1 MAPPQS
7 QSQRPFRRRL
17 RRLMRPTFGAAKTGK
32 TAHAAKAPGKR
43 RRVPRVSRT
52 ERPVPNSL
60 PLVAQTCGTGM
71 PRSLL
76 RYSAP
81 SRQMGGRRTFGACR
95 SVSSER
101 SEPPPAVA
109 AAEHCR
115 AGRKKGRRMSERRE
129 RSDHSEFG
137 GPRPD
142 QNGQGTRPEAASA
155 AVGPAA
161 PEGNGGQGRIHSVS
175 EVRRLHAGNPTA
187 ARSAIGGSK

>member
-101 SEPPPAVA
+101 SEPPLPSPPPSIAGRAGKRA
-109 AAEHCR
+109 AACLSGGSE
-115 AGRKKGRRMSERRE
+115 ATIASSADPGPTETRR
-129 RSDHSEFG
+129 
-137 GPRPD
+137 GP
-142 QNGQGTRPEAASA
+142 
-155 AVGPAA
+155 
-161 PEGNGGQGRIHSVS
+161 
-175 EVRRLHAGNPTA
+175 VRRLRQQPWDRRRRKEMVARDGSIASAKYAGFMPAIQPPRA
-187 ARSAIGGSK
+187 AR

>member
-1 MAPPQS
+1 M
-7 QSQRPFRRRL
+7 RRR
-17 RRLMRPTFGAAKTGK
+17 RPANGAGFPAFL
-32 TAHAAKAPGKR
+32 APNGR
-43 RRVPRVSRT
+43 FRT
-52 ERPVPNSL
+52 
-60 PLVAQTCGTGM
+60 
-71 PRSLL
+71 RSLWSL
-76 RYSAP
+76 RHAEPECPVRCCDTRRHRGRWVDAERLVHVGAYPP
-81 SRQMGGRRTFGACR
+81 SVP
-95 SVSSER
+95 S
-101 SEPPPAVA
+101 PPAVA

-142 QNGQGTRPEAASA
+142 RNAQGTRPEAASA